1 MKLDR
6 KLLLIA
12 PTIVLAFIVAGLVYA
27 GIQIRSLTTG
37 EDTWESRRDFVA
49 SVASGQKT
57 LSTQQAVGLLNISL
71 EVESRRAAA
80 LKEAYDVLLILAAMA
95 AGCCVVLTLGIRK
108 VPREHWPR
116 FTRSPSPPQAAAVL
130 TQSPGL
136 ES

>member
-12 PTIVLAFIVAGLVYA
+12 PTIVLAFIAAGLVYA
-27 GIQIRSLTTG
+27 AVQIRSLTAG
-37 EDTWESRRDFVA
+37 EDTWTKRREFIQ
-49 SVASGQKT
+49 SVASGQKS
-57 LSTQQAVGLLNISL
+57 LSTQQAVGLLNLSL

-80 LKEAYDVLLILAAMA
+80 LKEAYDLVLILAAMA

-116 FTRSPSPPQAAAVL
+116 FARKPPAQASVATLAP
-130 TQSPGL
+130 SPGL